1 MPWQQSQKREPRI
14 PLYIQGAPRLNSP
27 PPASSDDDLVARGR
41 ARWLRKCLDELDE
54 HPAHAVAL
62 GWERTATAELFA
74 HVGIQSLTTVAVGRE
89 PGHTSDPRS
98 SDDRTTHVHV
108 SAYRATESADLA
120 VVAGLLG
127 RMPARERSAVAVLM
141 FRSLESGGLFAMW
154 ETNPWSPAALLAA
167 SPKRGRDVAEG
178 IVPPD
183 ARRLLRGV
191 GFDIVNTTS
200 TFFFPRALS
209 WVHLMW
215 PLLAP
220 IPIGPE
226 YMVLARK
233 P

>member
-1 MPWQQSQKREPRI
+1 MPWQQSQKRELQI
-14 PLYIQGAPRLNSP
+14 PLYMQGAPRLSSR
-27 PPASSDDDLVARGR
+27 PPAAPDDDLVARGR

-54 HPAHAVAL
+54 HPAHAIAL
-62 GWERTATAELFA
+62 GWERAATTELFA
-74 HVGIQSLTTVAVGRE
+74 HVGIQSLTAVAVGRE
-89 PGHTSDPRS
+89 PDHTNDPRS
-98 SDDRTTHVHV
+98 PAEKTTYVHV
-108 SAYRATESADLA
+108 SAYRATQSADLA

-127 RMPARERSAVAVLM
+127 RMPARERSAAAVLM
-141 FRSLESGGLFAMW
+141 FRSLKSGGLFAMW
-154 ETNPWSPAALLAA
+154 EMNPWSPVALLGA
-167 SPKRGRDVAEG
+167 SPKRSRDVAEG

-200 TFFFPRALS
+200 TFFLPRALA
-209 WVHLMW
+209 WVHLRW

-220 IPIGPE
+220 IPIGAE